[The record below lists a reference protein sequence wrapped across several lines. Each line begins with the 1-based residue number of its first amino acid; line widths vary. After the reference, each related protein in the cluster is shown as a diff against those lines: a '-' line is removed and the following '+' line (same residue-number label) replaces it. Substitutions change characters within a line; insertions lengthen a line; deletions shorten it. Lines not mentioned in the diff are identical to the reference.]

1 MITQSFLSH
10 FSKACLELYHAD
22 LTTETYGNLAVNFVG
37 KLVDADM
44 VCAATLCPCSK
55 ALSVVFSAW
64 DNGLPEMLE
73 GYARTMAAYKL
84 FDFDPR
90 VNDGFPFFRSD
101 FYSRRQFQDVAVYK
115 ESMALMGW
123 RDHAAVHVP
132 TDDGKILFISLERSG
147 TVAYSERDRKILALA
162 QPHLINAWK
171 MACSRSALLRGEEP
185 FDPKLFMEAGFSE
198 RESEVLLWLT
208 EGKTNSEMA
217 CLMNVHIQTI
227 KFHLTSIYNKTGTGN
242 RLAATLYA
250 LELARKIR
258 RNRAANLVTAYVAS
272 LPGHKANTCSVF

>member
-1 MITQSFLSH
+1 MITKSLLSQ
-10 FSKACLELYHAD
+10 FSKACLELYHSD
-22 LTTETYGNLAVNFVG
+22 LTAETYGNFAVNFIG

-44 VCAATLCPCSK
+44 VCAATLCPHSK
-55 ALSVVFSAW
+55 ALSVVFSGW
-64 DNGLPEMLE
+64 DDRLPEMLD

-90 VNDGFPFFRSD
+90 VNDGLPFFRSD

-185 FDPKLFMEAGFSE
+185 FDPRLFMEAGFSE

-208 EGKTNSEMA
+208 EGKSNSEMA
-217 CLMNVHIQTI
+217 CLMDVHIQTI
-227 KFHLTSIYNKTGTGN
+227 KFHLTSIYNKTGAGN

-250 LELARKIR
+250 LDLARLIR
-258 RNRAANLVTAYVAS
+258 RRQVANLVTAYVPE
-272 LPGHKANTCSVF
+272 LPRYRGNACIVS